1 MLLIGFIVGYGEAG
15 LIGFE
20 AGIMFHLIL
29 TSIPKP
35 LRVQTALMFVLAI
48 VLATLW
54 AYTSSSVSH

>member
-1 MLLIGFIVGYGEAG
+1 
-15 LIGFE
+15 
-20 AGIMFHLIL
+20 MFHLIL
-29 TSIPKP
+29 TSISKS